1 MSKMKLFLLFP
12 IDLFSDFCLLQC
24 FAETSP
30 LNSWIPIKVGVV
42 VKFNVLF
49 EDDSYRE
56 RKKERKKTDILLM
69 SILGIYI
76 LDKHSQLL
84 VRIKKIWI
92 FVAPCGRQYPE
103 NVMGNFSN
111 IERMFWIISQ
121 NGARTYRDSE
131 QTGLNRRVRFVIGL
145 SGSD

>member
-1 MSKMKLFLLFP
+1 MSQMKLFLLFP

-24 FAETSP
+24 FAETSA

-84 VRIKKIWI
+84 VRIKKIWDI
-92 FVAPCGRQYPE
+92 CSSLWEA
-103 NVMGNFSN
+103 
-111 IERMFWIISQ
+111 ISRECY
-121 NGARTYRDSE
+121 G
-131 QTGLNRRVRFVIGL
+131 
-145 SGSD
+145 

>member
-1 MSKMKLFLLFP
+1 MAGGVSLGIEMCPSGGGDMSKMKLFLLFP
-12 IDLFSDFCLLQC
+12 MALFSDFCLLQC

-30 LNSWIPIKVGVV
+30 LNSRIPIKVGVV

-56 RKKERKKTDILLM
+56 RKKRKKKKKTDILLM

-84 VRIKKIWI
+84 VRIEKILDICSSLWEAI
-92 FVAPCGRQYPE
+92 SE
-103 NVMGNFSN
+103 NVMGNFQ
-111 IERMFWIISQ
+111 IS
-121 NGARTYRDSE
+121 RE
-131 QTGLNRRVRFVIGL
+131 C
-145 SGSD
+145 SG